1 MINYFEAAEKTLR
14 ARGLLETALGNLER
28 KKERILRY
36 GAPSE
41 YPSADMSKPYTG
53 AKSVNDALADCL
65 ELAEVMREIQVTRDK
80 VEEIDDVLEQM
91 DEDDARILR
100 LWYIERKS
108 KDEITEAVCYSSTSS
123 LYDLRNKALRS
134 PLLRRGSY
142 AVYVRRFLTY
152 SHVSKKIRME
162 TCIFPVLSLRRKE
175 RSRENLAAVRPTW
188 SSPCAYA

>member
-53 AKSVNDALADCL
+53 AKTVNV

-80 VEEIDDVLEQM
+80 VEEIDDVLAQM

-108 KDEITEAVCYSSTSS
+108 KEEIAEAVCYASPTSI
-123 LYDLRNKALRS
+123 YDQRNKALVRFA
-134 PLLRRGSY
+134 LLYFGAGAMPS
-142 AVYVRRFLTY
+142 
-152 SHVSKKIRME
+152 M
-162 TCIFPVLSLRRKE
+162 
-175 RSRENLAAVRPTW
+175 
-188 SSPCAYA
+188 